1 MSRAYLGGVGVVAV
15 AQEPLL
21 EGPDHVLDDGALLPR
36 LLGRRVA
43 RAAANRVSVSRGGD
57 MRTI

>member
-1 MSRAYLGGVGVVAV
+1 MPRAYLGGVGVVAV

-21 EGPDHVLDDGALLPR
+21 EGPDHILDDGALLPR

-43 RAAANRVSVSRGGD
+43 RAEANKVSVSRGGD

>member
-1 MSRAYLGGVGVVAV
+1 MPRAYLGGVGVVAV

-21 EGPDHVLDDGALLPR
+21 EGPHHVLDDGALLPR

-43 RAAANRVSVSRGGD
+43 RAAANRVRVSRGGD